1 MPMIHPSD
9 APVFTLHGVVFNALA
24 SPSRGSTR
32 NAVWTVCI
40 ETDAAGVTHQ
50 LSDEESFVCLSGRA
64 IAIVG
69 GAEHQ
74 LSAGCALVVPAAT
87 AFSLTKVGEEP
98 FRAVVVLPAGATA
111 QVGDGEPFIPP
122 WAE

>member
-1 MPMIHPSD
+1 MIHPSD
-9 APVFTLHGVVFNALA
+9 APVFTHNGVMFNGLA
-24 SPSRGSTR
+24 SPSRGATR

-40 ETDAAGVTHQ
+40 ETDAAGVTHE
-50 LSDEESFVCLSGRA
+50 LSDEETFVCLSGQAVAR
-64 IAIVG
+64 VG
-69 GAEHQ
+69 AAEHW

-111 QVGDGEPFIPP
+111 KVGDGEPFIPP
-122 WAE
+122 WAQ